1 MAEVVVM
8 VEVQV
13 KIKIKMSIITSPILL
28 LMAMVKMIKPKPFC
42 FYCKQQGA
50 DRSDHWPNRCQLLTH
65 ALKEYHDTESRTG
78 HTDHQ
83 GNTSGQ
89 H

>member
-1 MAEVVVM
+1 MQIAIIEMYWNRVV
-8 VEVQV
+8 
-13 KIKIKMSIITSPILL
+13 SILHLL
-28 LMAMVKMIKPKPFC
+28 R
-42 FYCKQQGA
+42 KQQGA
-50 DRSDHWPNRCQLLTH
+50 ERSDHWPNRCQLLTH
-65 ALKEYHDTESRTG
+65 ALKEYHDTQSRTG